1 MTSEVFEYDFKVPA
15 SAIDDINH
23 VNNVVYLQWIQDV
36 AKKHWE
42 SKIDDHI
49 RNTYVWVVLN
59 HFIEYHSPAF
69 LGDTIAVRTWIDSHR
84 GVKSERH
91 TKVINTTTQKVL
103 VSAKTV
109 WCLLHKETL
118 RPTRITDEISTLFF
132 QNS

>member
-23 VNNVVYLQWIQDV
+23 VNNVVYLQWVQDV

-42 SKIDDHI
+42 SKIDDRI

-59 HFIEYHSPAF
+59 HFIEYHNPAF
-69 LGDTIAVRTWIDSHR
+69 LGDTITVRTWIDSHR
-84 GVKSERH
+84 GVKSERR
-91 TKVINTTTQKVL
+91 TKIINTTTQKEL
-103 VSAKTV
+103 VSAKTI